1 MLTLLLLAC
10 SLVARPCE
18 DAECLAGQAV
28 EDWPGDPAGVT
39 ARVVA
44 MNDQV
49 ARAVVVSKLGE
60 AYPGQTMKLCDALPH
75 GFSRDRCRRL
85 NDRPH
90 LAFRAGQHP
99 APTAVAPVSGGA
111 PASMGA
117 TASGKLGPKEHYLP
131 LVRLPVGEATVEEGL
146 CVGVPDPAACLEG
159 QAVEAVARANP
170 ARANAICSLRTEQRW
185 ADECRFNAA
194 EEVIRIHHGPSYAA
208 AAAMCGVASE
218 FTEECWVHILTWLP
232 RAIPTPEAGP
242 TPGREAAGL
251 ADAVRVAWAGAGEG
265 VADVHVDRFW
275 ALYFAQ
281 SYRQTPAPDGTPLG
295 DYPEAAAPHI
305 RAAAAMRLRELGALH
320 GSLAQQLA
328 TFQEKLAHRSTGVAA
343 ARPKPPTLVFVKYL
357 DVAEATAPTAF
368 FLNSARRPTSADPDT
383 DALLALVVSAA
394 YSTPPDT
401 ALLAEAAQHS
411 DPRVAEEAKRLSAA
425 LLSAG

>member
-10 SLVARPCE
+10 SLVDRPCD
-18 DAECLAGQAV
+18 DAACLAVQAV
-28 EDWPGDPAGVT
+28 ADWPADPAGVT
-39 ARVVA
+39 QRVVA
-44 MNDQV
+44 MKDQV
-49 ARAVVVSKLGE
+49 ARAAVVSKLGE

-99 APTAVAPVSGGA
+99 GPVAVEPTSGGA

-117 TASGKLGPKEHYLP
+117 TSSGQLGPKEHYLP
-131 LVRLPVGEATVEEGL
+131 QARLPVGEATVEEGL

-170 ARANAICSLRTEQRW
+170 ARANAICSLRPEERW

-194 EEVIRIHHGPSYAA
+194 EEVIRIHHAPSYAA
-208 AAAMCGVASE
+208 AAAMCGVATQ

-232 RAIPTPEAGP
+232 RAIPAPEAGP
-242 TPGREAAGL
+242 TPGKEAAGL
-251 ADAVRVAWAGAGEG
+251 ADAVRAAWAGAGDG

-281 SYRQTPAPDGTPLG
+281 SYRQTPAPDGTPLA
-295 DYPEAAAPHI
+295 DYPGAAAPHI
-305 RAAAAMRLRELGALH
+305 RAAAAMRLRELGMLK
-320 GSLAQQLA
+320 GPLTEQLA
-328 TFQEKLAHRSTGVAA
+328 TFQEKLAHRSTGVGAS
-343 ARPKPPTLVFVKYL
+343 RPRPPTLVFVKFL
-357 DVAEATAPTAF
+357 DVPEATAPTAF
-368 FLNSARRPTSADPDT
+368 FLNSARRPTSANADA

-394 YSTPPDT
+394 YSTPPDA
-401 ALLAEAAQHS
+401 ALLAEAAQHP

-425 LLSAG
+425 LSSAG